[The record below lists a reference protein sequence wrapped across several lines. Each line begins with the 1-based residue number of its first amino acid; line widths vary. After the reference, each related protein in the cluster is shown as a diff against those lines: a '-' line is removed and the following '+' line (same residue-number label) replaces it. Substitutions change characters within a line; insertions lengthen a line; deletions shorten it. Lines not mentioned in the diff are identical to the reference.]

1 MLSKI
6 KREVKKEEITL
17 YLVVMRTNKT
27 LCSENDGEL

>member
-17 YLVVMRTNKT
+17 CLVAMRTNKT
-27 LCSENDGEL
+27 FCSENDGEL

>member
-17 YLVVMRTNKT
+17 CPVARSTGK
-27 LCSENDGEL
+27 SFRGEFDWEL